1 MFRNQQLSNLEV
13 SNLQEISRRLHMA
26 DEKQFGKYDG
36 GILKDPSIVNT
47 CTEQELY
54 RMIEAFGYKIWRLN
68 HDMADG
74 RIKENIDLM
83 PYQYAIEYC
92 VMHTTRFGV
101 EISEPKEGEQVK
113 ATKSYW
119 AWFKWW
125 DNYFKNTLTDEEC
138 EEYEHKS
145 ERGEDISKFRPT
157 GDWKDNL

>member
-1 MFRNQQLSNLEV
+1 
-13 SNLQEISRRLHMA
+13 MA

-36 GILKDPSIVNT
+36 GILKDHSIVNT

>member
-1 MFRNQQLSNLEV
+1 
-13 SNLQEISRRLHMA
+13 MA

>member
-1 MFRNQQLSNLEV
+1 
-13 SNLQEISRRLHMA
+13 MA

-36 GILKDPSIVNT
+36 GILEDPSIVNN
-47 CTEQELY
+47 CTEQRLY
-54 RMIEAFGYKIWRLN
+54 SLIDSLGYRIWRLN

-74 RIKENIDLM
+74 RIKPNIDLM

-101 EISEPKEGEQVK
+101 EISEPKEGEHVK

-125 DNYFKNTLTDEEC
+125 DNYFKRTLTDEEY
-138 EEYEHKS
+138 EEYERKS
-145 ERGEDISKFRPT
+145 EKREDISKFRPT

>member
-1 MFRNQQLSNLEV
+1 
-13 SNLQEISRRLHMA
+13 MA

-36 GILKDPSIVNT
+36 GILEDPSIVNN
-47 CTEQELY
+47 CTEQKLY
-54 RMIEAFGYKIWRLN
+54 SLIDSLGYRIWRLN

-74 RIKENIDLM
+74 RIEQNIDLM

-101 EISEPKEGEQVK
+101 EISEPKEGEHVK

-119 AWFKWW
+119 AWFEWW
-125 DNYFKNTLTDEEC
+125 DNYFKRTLTDEEY
-138 EEYEHKS
+138 EEYERKS
-145 ERGEDISKFRPT
+145 EKREDISKFRPT

>member
-1 MFRNQQLSNLEV
+1 
-13 SNLQEISRRLHMA
+13 MA
-26 DEKQFGKYDG
+26 DEKKQFGKYDG
-36 GILKDPSIVNT
+36 GILADPSIVNT
-47 CTEQELY
+47 CTEQKLY
-54 RMIEAFGYKIWRLN
+54 RLIDALGYNVWRLN

-101 EISEPKEGEQVK
+101 EISEPKEGEHVE

-119 AWFKWW
+119 AWFEWW
-125 DNYFKNTLTDEEC
+125 DNYFKNTLTDEEYK
-138 EEYEHKS
+138 EYEHKS
-145 ERGEDISKFRPT
+145 EKGEDISKFRPT